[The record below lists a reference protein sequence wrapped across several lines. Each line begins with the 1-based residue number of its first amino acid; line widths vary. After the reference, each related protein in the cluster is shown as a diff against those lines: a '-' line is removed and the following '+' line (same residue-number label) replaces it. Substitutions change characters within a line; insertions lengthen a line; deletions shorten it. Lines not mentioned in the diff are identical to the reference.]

1 MDRLIKLYLCSVF
14 LVLIY
19 SCSSTEIE
27 EAAIMVAEE
36 KTIDKNQDFISEIA
50 KLEKKNKFFEEEIL
64 IIKNQLSEIKSL
76 ISEDNNIALTNDS
89 ERQAYQESFDLIRK
103 GDYQAAQISFT
114 SYIKTYQSSD
124 FIDDAKFWLAQSMY
138 SQGEYILALEL
149 FEAIQRE
156 YPNSEKIME
165 SVLKAGFCHFELGN
179 IDKSMEI
186 FSQIIADYPN
196 SSVARLASE
205 KLNAIN

>member
-76 ISEDNNIALTNDS
+76 ISEDNNIGLTNDS

-103 GDYQAAQISFT
+103 GDYQAAQISFA
-114 SYIKTYQSSD
+114 SYIKTFQSSD

-205 KLNAIN
+205 KLDAIN